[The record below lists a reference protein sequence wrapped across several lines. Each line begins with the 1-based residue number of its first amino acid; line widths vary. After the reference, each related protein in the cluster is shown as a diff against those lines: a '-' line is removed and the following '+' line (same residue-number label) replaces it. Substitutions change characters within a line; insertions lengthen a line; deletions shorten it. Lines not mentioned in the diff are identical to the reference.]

1 MTHGVS
7 SGQNDFLEIADSNM
21 SKNSC
26 CAKEM
31 KTRAENKI
39 KKFFWFIVYCL
50 LFIVYGLWFIVYS
63 LMFIVYCLW
72 NAVVRI
78 KVLQSLN

>member
-1 MTHGVS
+1 MCG
-7 SGQNDFLEIADSNM
+7 NM
-21 SKNSC
+21 SKNSF

-50 LFIVYGLWFIVYS
+50 LFIVYGLWSMVYS
-63 LMFIVYCLW
+63 LLFMECSGENKGTAISKLKTTQLFNYFTE
-72 NAVVRI
+72 N
-78 KVLQSLN
+78 